1 MLTAAVALYV
11 ACRPQATTGWLRRFL
26 GEGVMARFWVV
37 GGEYADTSF
46 ERLAKGASEERHGP
60 FMSYDEAYATWQ
72 ARARATIDDALVRFR
87 IVEEGQPA
95 ASRSAAADAGG
106 AARP

>member
-1 MLTAAVALYV
+1 
-11 ACRPQATTGWLRRFL
+11 
-26 GEGVMARFWVV
+26 MARFWVV
-37 GGEYADTSF
+37 GGEYADTGF

-87 IVEEGQPA
+87 IVEEGHPLA
-95 ASRSAAADAGG
+95 PRSAAADADG